1 MDGHK
6 KAENKKK
13 CTEFLKEYFSV
24 PNILGYVRIVLVF
37 VYLAVYINADTTKDF
52 YCATAVLFASMLTD
66 FLDGQIARRFHMVT
80 QWGKMLD
87 PFADKLTLGIVFLGF
102 TFRYPLMFLV
112 LFVFLVKELFMGI
125 AGLLLMKTGWRTDG
139 AMWCGKVATAGL
151 YAISI
156 LMLCLPGL
164 SHSFLNL
171 LMAVE
176 LLLMLVALIAYM
188 ELYWEVTKELRK
200 TGKKFREMQGEN
212 IDMKEIK
219 TRIKERHRSIKK
231 KLSF

>member
-1 MDGHK
+1 MDGQK
-6 KAENKKK
+6 KAGKKK
-13 CTEFLKEYFSV
+13 TRAEFFKEYFSV

-37 VYLAVYINADTTKDF
+37 VYLAVYIHAETAEDF
-52 YCATAVLFASMLTD
+52 YCATAVLFISMMTD

-80 QWGKMLD
+80 QWGKVLD
-87 PFADKLTLGIVFLGF
+87 PFADKLTLGVVLLGF

-112 LFVFLVKELFMGI
+112 LCVFLVKELFMGI

-151 YAISI
+151 YAVSI
-156 LMLCLPGL
+156 LMLCLPEV
-164 SHSFLNL
+164 SPSFLNL

-176 LLLMLVALIAYM
+176 LVLMLVALAAYM

-200 TGKKFREMQGEN
+200 TGETFREMQGED
-212 IDMKEIK
+212 IDMREIK
-219 TRIKERHRSIKK
+219 TRIKERHRNIKK
-231 KLSF
+231 K